1 MALTIKHTKVSAIP
15 DGADTSV
22 VRPSDW
28 NADHAFTGVLDFT
41 HGGTG
46 QTSSGA
52 ALNAMLPSQTGNAG
66 KVLGTN
72 GTDPL
77 WVDQAAG
84 GGVTQIIAGTNVTID
99 PVGGTGAVTIN
110 ASGSGSTVIGQTQSV
125 SPFETSI
132 GFEAGNANT
141 GANNTYMGYQAGRAM
156 TGATNN
162 VVIGY
167 QAMDV
172 ATIPSSNVIIGASA
186 CGTTGNTSQ
195 NVVIG
200 YNAAS
205 ATTALGS
212 DSVII
217 GNDAGRTVTGTS
229 NVLIGSSC
237 GNNVTT
243 GSQMVGV
250 GLGCFGA
257 ATAGAAGA
265 VAVGNNAL
273 GSLTTGAN
281 NTAVGGQSAQLLTTG
296 ANNTCLG
303 TNAGKTMTTA
313 LLNTFIGSN
322 AGANTTGGT
331 NTIVG
336 GTANSLLTT
345 GFANTLIG
353 VGAGSNLTTGNNNTI
368 IGNFTMPASSSS
380 NYVVLADGVG
390 DLAVMFNDAGAMSFD
405 GINYGTA
412 GQVLRS
418 NSTSLHPTWVNPN
431 IGFVQNVSATTGI
444 NAVDTVTFADA
455 STGSFTLTLPA
466 AGDAQGLTLTV
477 KRTDTV
483 GANVVTIASL
493 GGTIEG
499 LVTQTLGPGV
509 SCIYCSDGTNWWEL
523 ANG

>member
-15 DGADTSV
+15 DGTDTSV

-46 QTSSGA
+46 QTTSGA
-52 ALNAMLPSQTGNAG
+52 ALNAMLPTQTGNAG

-77 WVDQAAG
+77 WVNQSAP

-99 PVGGTGAVTIN
+99 PVSGTGAVTIN
-110 ASGSGSTVIGQTQSV
+110 ASGGGGTLIGQTQNV
-125 SPFETSI
+125 SPFETAL

-141 GANNTYMGYQAGRAM
+141 GVNNTYMGYQAGRII
-156 TGATNN
+156 TGGTNN
-162 VVIGY
+162 VVMGY
-167 QAMDV
+167 QALD
-172 ATIPSSNVIIGASA
+172 ASTIPASSVIIGATAAGS
-186 CGTTGNTSQ
+186 TTSSSQ

-200 YNAAS
+200 HSAAGT
-205 ATTALGS
+205 TTALGA
-212 DSVII
+212 DNVLV
-217 GNDAGRTVTGTS
+217 GFDTGRTLTGTS
-229 NVLIGSSC
+229 NVFIGSTS
-237 GNNVTT
+237 GNNATSVT
-243 GSQMVGV
+243 GAIGIGV
-250 GLGCFGA
+250 GCFGA
-257 ATAGAAGA
+257 ITSAAAGA
-265 VAVGNNAL
+265 VAVGNQAL

-281 NTAVGGQSAQLLTTG
+281 NTAIGNLAGTILTTG

-303 TNAGKTMTTA
+303 ANAGKTMTTA

-390 DLAVMFNDAGAMSFD
+390 DLAVMFNDAGAMTFD
-405 GINYGTA
+405 GINYGLP
-412 GQVLRS
+412 GQILRS

-431 IGFVQNVSATTGI
+431 IGLVQTLSVSNGI
-444 NAVDTVTFADA
+444 NPADTVTFADA

-466 AGDAQGLTLTV
+466 AGDAAGLTLTV
-477 KRTDTV
+477 KRTDTNV
-483 GANVVTIASL
+483 ANTVTIASA
-493 GGTIEG
+493 GGLIEG
-499 LVTQTLGPGV
+499 LTTQQLGISVAVT
-509 SCIYCSDGTNWWEL
+509 YCSDGTNWWEL